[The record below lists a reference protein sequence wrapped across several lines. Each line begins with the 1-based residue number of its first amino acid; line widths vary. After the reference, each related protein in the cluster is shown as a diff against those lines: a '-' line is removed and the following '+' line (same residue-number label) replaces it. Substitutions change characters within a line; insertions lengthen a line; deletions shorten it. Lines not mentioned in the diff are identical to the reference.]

1 MKGNGSDDCK
11 IKVVATCFS
20 ADFKQKIDLKL
31 DQIPLHRMHERI
43 SHSFFTDQKSD
54 KKLFLATYSQPVSKV
69 EWILKS

>member
-20 ADFKQKIDLKL
+20 ADFKQNMDVKL

-43 SHSFFTDQKSD
+43 SHTFFTDQKSD
-54 KKLFLATYSQPVSKV
+54 KNYSWQPIRNLFLK
-69 EWILKS
+69 LNGF